1 MHTAEKI
8 PIKINSKLPHKVD
21 VAALKGP
28 VSPTGSTG
36 SSVEDE
42 LEALRAK
49 NKVLTEAL
57 TSVRETALEEMK
69 KRFDLVWF
77 ARYRS
82 KYTIASSV
90 EAYGRAP

>member
-1 MHTAEKI
+1 M
-8 PIKINSKLPHKVD
+8 
-21 VAALKGP
+21 
-28 VSPTGSTG
+28 SPTGSTG

-57 TSVRETALEEMK
+57 ASVRETALEEMK